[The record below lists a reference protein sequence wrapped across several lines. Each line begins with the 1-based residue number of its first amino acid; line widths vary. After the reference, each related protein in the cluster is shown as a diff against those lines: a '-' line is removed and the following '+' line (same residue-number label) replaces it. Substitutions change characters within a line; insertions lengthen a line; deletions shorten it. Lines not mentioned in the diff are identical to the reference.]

1 MIRGSNM
8 MWMEARLNL
17 STIMM
22 AKLLQV
28 SMSSTR
34 RLGRMDRRWQ
44 MTRQDLCWCCDCC
57 GTGETHRVI

>member
-8 MWMEARLNL
+8 MWMEARLYL

-22 AKLLQV
+22 AKLLAV

-44 MTRQDLCWCCDCC
+44 MDKTRL
-57 GTGETHRVI
+57 VLVL

>member
-17 STIMM
+17 TTIMM
-22 AKLLQV
+22 AKLLPV

-44 MTRQDLCWCCDCC
+44 MDNKRL
-57 GTGETHRVI
+57 VLVL

>member
-1 MIRGSNM
+1 M

-22 AKLLQV
+22 AKLLAV

-34 RLGRMDRRWQ
+34 RLGEN
-44 MTRQDLCWCCDCC
+44 
-57 GTGETHRVI
+57 GEEVADG